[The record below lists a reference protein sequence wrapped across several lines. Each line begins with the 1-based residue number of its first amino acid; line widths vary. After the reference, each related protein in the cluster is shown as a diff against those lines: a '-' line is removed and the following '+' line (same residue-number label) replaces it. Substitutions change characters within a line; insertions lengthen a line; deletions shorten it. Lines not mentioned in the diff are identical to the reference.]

1 MLVCFINFE
10 NYISAAVPK
19 KEIVNDV
26 LPVCGA
32 EQNSSISANSNS
44 QPPPLVILIPGA
56 SLATPSTSS
65 NQSVPE
71 VENVGED
78 LLADQPGQMPKH
90 CEVPDV
96 PEPTPGPSRG
106 HGTDQNV
113 GPLAGADSETVN
125 LLLHKIKVIQ
135 KEKAKDKRD
144 LKESRATVQLLR
156 EKCKSL
162 VSDKNNFRQKLNRSE
177 NKLRGMMN
185 RPISEKEKAYIVN
198 EKLSPYLAPAQIN
211 AFLRKWKRVP
221 YNEWDD
227 EDIELALTLRSI
239 DKRFY
244 NILRSKHLL
253 PLPAD
258 STLRKYFKHFQVAEG
273 YLESVDPLLKM
284 KARDLSLEERLVT
297 LSFDEVHLRA
307 DISYSKAKDQFVGLS
322 FELCLLLLKQK
333 YLNITLCCKGSRICK
348 VSISQLKNCNK
359 FYPKNRALS

>member
-1 MLVCFINFE
+1 M
-10 NYISAAVPK
+10 
-19 KEIVNDV
+19 NDV
-26 LPVCGA
+26 LPVCDPLP
-32 EQNSSISANSNS
+32 NS
-44 QPPPLVILIPGA
+44 QAGAVQEVPPRPPPLLLVIPGA

-65 NQSVPE
+65 NQSLPEVENPPLLLIIPGASLTTPSTSSNKPVE

-78 LLADQPGQMPKH
+78 LIADHPGQMPNH
-90 CEVPDV
+90 SEVPHV

-106 HGTDQNV
+106 HGTDQTV
-113 GPLAGADSETVN
+113 GPLAAADSATVN
-125 LLLHKIKVIQ
+125 LLLHKIKVIE
-135 KEKAKDKRD
+135 KEKIKDKQD

-156 EKCKSL
+156 DKCKSL
-162 VSDKNNFRQKLNRSE
+162 VSDKNNLRQKLNRSE
-177 NKLRGMMN
+177 NKRKGMMN

-307 DISYSKAKDQFVGLS
+307 DISYSKAKDQFVGW
-322 FELCLLLLKQK
+322 
-333 YLNITLCCKGSRICK
+333 
-348 VSISQLKNCNK
+348 
-359 FYPKNRALS
+359 